1 MRSFIPTG
9 LLFLPAAAGLMA
21 GCGPSEEEIQKLVD
35 ARVGSLQ
42 QRLEVEKVIKT
53 ENELEKLKSEEA
65 VKTEWE
71 RSGDFLALLD
81 KLMDDYAP
89 QLPEVKDDSD
99 LLVCVTDAE
108 FKTG

>member
-42 QRLEVEKVIKT
+42 QRLEVEKVMAEDPDSLAYHKAAKNVLRKT
-53 ENELEKLKSEEA
+53 APGAKGGAKRVKGEA
-65 VKTEWE
+65 
-71 RSGDFLALLD
+71 
-81 KLMDDYAP
+81 AP
-89 QLPEVKDDSD
+89 QPV
-99 LLVCVTDAE
+99 V
-108 FKTG
+108 